1 MKSLDEKQLIVRKCN
16 PRIDAPHHMKACRNS
31 RDYLEHHLCWGETAI
46 TWGQNS
52 HEVFLKGMAEMPGTL
67 GNYVVYYKT
76 RFAGM
81 FQHSISD
88 DGEAAQIC
96 FWVPKQ
102 MSGNGIATTVT
113 GMLTD
118 KSFEVYGL
126 NQVSLHVDK
135 ANVASS
141 KVAERNGYEARRE
154 YFDEPYG
161 TKDSGWL
168 VEWIKYNPEV
178 DQHH

>member
-1 MKSLDEKQLIVRKCN
+1 MTIDRKHLIFRKCN

-46 TWGQNS
+46 TWGKAS
-52 HEVFLKGMAEMPGTL
+52 HEEFLLGMTKMPGTL
-67 GNYVVYYKT
+67 GTYVAYYKT

-81 FQHSISD
+81 FQHSISED
-88 DGEAAQIC
+88 RQSAQIC

-102 MSGNGIATTVT
+102 MAGIGIATTIT
-113 GMLTD
+113 GMLTQD
-118 KSFEVYGL
+118 SFDVYGV

-141 KVAERNGYEARRE
+141 KVAERNGYEIRRE

-168 VEWIKYNPEV
+168 VEWIKYNPQRIA
-178 DQHH
+178 DYA